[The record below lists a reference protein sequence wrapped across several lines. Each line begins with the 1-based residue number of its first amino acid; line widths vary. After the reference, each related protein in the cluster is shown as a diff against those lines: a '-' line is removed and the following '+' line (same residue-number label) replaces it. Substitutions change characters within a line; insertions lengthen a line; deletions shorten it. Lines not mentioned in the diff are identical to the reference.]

1 MLFSKKDLFRIMIPL
16 IAQQL
21 LGILVGMIDSVMVS
35 SAGEAAVSGVALVNT
50 VDNLFFFAISAMATG
65 GSVIVAQALGR
76 KDYDYAVKGAKQV
89 LYAVTSL
96 AVVLSLIVVFFHK
109 GILNLVYGSIE
120 ADVME
125 SARRYMLFV
134 AFSFPFLALYN
145 SGAVVYQTMGKT
157 VVTLG
162 VSVVINIVNVIG
174 NAVCIYGFKMGAAG
188 AAVGTLIART
198 VGAFIIVYMAHNKQ
212 NPVHFEKLL
221 SYRPDFRMVKEIFGI
236 GIPNGIEN
244 SIFQIG
250 KILTQS
256 LISSMGTAVIA
267 ANSMASVVVNFHYL
281 PGAVGS
287 GMIAVVGRCIG
298 AGEKEQAKKY
308 ARTIVGIAYLV
319 MWAIVLATVVFR
331 NQIIGLYDLSEFSSQ
346 LAVRMILL
354 HSLFAATLWPVAF
367 PLANAFRAAKDVRF
381 TRVVSMICMWVFRV
395 ALAYVFALDTV
406 SVFGLFSLPGLGMG
420 AMGVWISMGTDWVVR
435 AGIYLYHYFSDRWLR
450 KCNFEPKSV

>member
-1 MLFSKKDLFRIMIPL
+1 MLFTKKDLFKIILPL

-65 GSVIVAQALGR
+65 GSVIISQALGR
-76 KDYDYAVKGAKQV
+76 KDYGYAVNGAKQV
-89 LYAVTSL
+89 LYAVTAL
-96 AVVLSLIVVFFHK
+96 ALVLSLIVVFFHK
-109 GILNLVYGSIE
+109 AILGLVYGSIE
-120 ADVME
+120 ADVMA
-125 SARRYMLFV
+125 SAQSYMLVV
-134 AFSFPFLALYN
+134 AFSFPLLALYN

-157 VVTLG
+157 TVTLA
-162 VSVVINIVNVIG
+162 VSILINIVNVIG
-174 NAVCIYGFKMGAAG
+174 NAVCIYGLKMGAAG
-188 AAVGTLIART
+188 AAVGTLIARG
-198 VGAFIIVYMAHNKQ
+198 VGAFVIVYMAHDRKNV
-212 NPVHFEKLL
+212 VHFEKLL
-221 SYRPDFRMVKEIFGI
+221 SYRPDFKMVKEIFGI

-319 MWAIVLATVVFR
+319 MWVIVAATLIFR
-331 NQIIGLYDLSEFSSQ
+331 NQIIGLYDLSEFSSN
-346 LAVRMILL
+346 LAIRMILL

-367 PLANAFRAAKDVRF
+367 PLANAFRAAKDVKF
-381 TRVVSMICMWVFRV
+381 TMVVSMICMWVFRV
-395 ALAYVFALDTV
+395 ALAYFFALDTV
-406 SVFGLFSLPGLGMG
+406 NVFGLFTLPGLGLG

-435 AGIYLYHYFSDRWLR
+435 ASIYLYHYFSGRWLR
-450 KCNFEPKSV
+450 KYKFEPKNV